1 MDRYYIL
8 LSHFTTLIL
17 FYFFYKTRKHFFQYT
32 TSINK
37 ILNLLYE
44 NYYELIE
51 FMNEHLLIDYY
62 EETDNNIN
70 TKDENNENNNKNV
83 TVSII
88 KYEDKYLD
96 KIQKIKNEYDFTQYE
111 KELENTKFL
120 EFLTMV
126 KNEDQDKNENKE
138 NNNNNLIF
146 FSEEESREKAK
157 NYVINQKLDKL
168 MNSFVLDNTPLGNV
182 IMTYNNSKEVF
193 EYYSDNSIPYR
204 FLETVSRKYVTT
216 YFCRP
221 LYVDMEEE
229 LKESEKKQLEKEEE
243 EKLRLEKEKEEELN
257 NKAFVPVKK
266 SVFAKF
272 KSYNKE
278 GLSGG
283 KISAGAAPPKNSIPN
298 TNRNIN
304 NETKFLLK
312 EKTNRY
318 NYQGKIANFSMI
330 KKINKKDVNK
340 KYAMTFAE
348 FKKKMISS

>member
-17 FYFFYKTRKHFFQYT
+17 FYFFYKTRNHFFQYNI
-32 TSINK
+32 SINK
-37 ILNLLYE
+37 LLHLLYE

-51 FMNEHLLIDYY
+51 FVNEHLLLDD
-62 EETDNNIN
+62 EERDNNIN
-70 TKDENNENNNKNV
+70 KKDENNTNINAP
-83 TVSII
+83 II

-96 KIQKIKNEYDFTQYE
+96 KIQKIKNEYEFTEDE
-111 KELENTKFL
+111 KQVETTKIL
-120 EFLTMV
+120 EFLTME
-126 KNEDQDKNENKE
+126 KNEDQDKIDNKDKE
-138 NNNNNLIF
+138 NNNPVF

-204 FLETVSRKYVTT
+204 FLESVSRKYVIT

-221 LYVDMEEE
+221 LYIDMQEE
-229 LKESEKKQLEKEEE
+229 LKESEKKRLEKENE

-257 NKAFVPVKK
+257 NKTIVHKK

-278 GLSGG
+278 GGSGG

-298 TNRNIN
+298 SNLNIN
-304 NETKFLLK
+304 TSNDSKFLLK

-318 NYQGKIANFSMI
+318 SYQGKIANFSMI

>member
-1 MDRYYIL
+1 M
-8 LSHFTTLIL
+8 
-17 FYFFYKTRKHFFQYT
+17 
-32 TSINK
+32 
-37 ILNLLYE
+37 
-44 NYYELIE
+44 IE
-51 FMNEHLLIDYY
+51 FMNEYLLIDYEGY
-62 EETDNNIN
+62 EERDNNIN
-70 TKDENNENNNKNV
+70 TKDNNKNIDV
-83 TVSII
+83 IV

-96 KIQKIKNEYDFTQYE
+96 KIQKMKNEYEFTEYE
-111 KELENTKFL
+111 KQLETTKFL
-120 EFLTMV
+120 EFLTIE
-126 KNEDQDKNENKE
+126 KNEEQDKIDNKDP
-138 NNNNNLIF
+138 IF

-157 NYVINQKLDKL
+157 NYVVNQRLDKL
-168 MNSFVLDNTPLGNV
+168 MNNFVLDNTPLGNV
-182 IMTYNNSKEVF
+182 IMTYNNNKEVF

-204 FLETVSRKYVTT
+204 FLESVARKYVIT

-229 LKESEKKQLEKEEE
+229 LKESEKK
-243 EKLRLEKEKEEELN
+243 RLEKENEEKLQKEKEKEELN
-257 NKAFVPVKK
+257 NKAMIPIKK

-278 GLSGG
+278 GGSGG
-283 KISAGAAPPKNSIPN
+283 KISLGAAPPKNSIPN
-298 TNRNIN
+298 SNLNINTN

>member
-8 LSHFTTLIL
+8 LSHFTTLFL

-126 KNEDQDKNENKE
+126 KNEDQDKNENK
-138 NNNNNLIF
+138 
-146 FSEEESREKAK
+146 
-157 NYVINQKLDKL
+157 
-168 MNSFVLDNTPLGNV
+168 
-182 IMTYNNSKEVF
+182 
-193 EYYSDNSIPYR
+193 
-204 FLETVSRKYVTT
+204 
-216 YFCRP
+216 
-221 LYVDMEEE
+221 
-229 LKESEKKQLEKEEE
+229 
-243 EKLRLEKEKEEELN
+243 
-257 NKAFVPVKK
+257 
-266 SVFAKF
+266 
-272 KSYNKE
+272 
-278 GLSGG
+278 
-283 KISAGAAPPKNSIPN
+283 
-298 TNRNIN
+298 
-304 NETKFLLK
+304 
-312 EKTNRY
+312 
-318 NYQGKIANFSMI
+318 
-330 KKINKKDVNK
+330 
-340 KYAMTFAE
+340 
-348 FKKKMISS
+348 